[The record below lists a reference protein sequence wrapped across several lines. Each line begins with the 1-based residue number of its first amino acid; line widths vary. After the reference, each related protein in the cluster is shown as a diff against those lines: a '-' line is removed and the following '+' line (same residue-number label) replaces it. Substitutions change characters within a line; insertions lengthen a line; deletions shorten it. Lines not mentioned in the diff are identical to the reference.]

1 MMTALKTWWTGR
13 SRREQ
18 WLAGVAALAL
28 IAATVELAALSPQ
41 RVSKQKLQR
50 EIVAAR
56 AHLDRLQAMA
66 VELAAKPAIAE
77 ATHSLQ
83 SRRERAQQQIER
95 AQADLIAPKD
105 MPRQLA
111 AILARHPQLRIVGMQ
126 SNAPKPIDSSGALY
140 EHGLRVDVE
149 GRYLDLL
156 AYLET
161 LQQAPHHIFWRS
173 LEMKAAG
180 PLPVTRIELFTL
192 SKEAVWL
199 RL

>member
-1 MMTALKTWWTGR
+1 MMTMLRTWWTGR

-28 IAATVELAALSPQ
+28 IAATVELSALSPQ
-41 RVSKQKLQR
+41 RATKQKLQR
-50 EIVAAR
+50 EIVEAR

-66 VELAAKPAIAE
+66 LELAAQPAIAE
-77 ATHSLQ
+77 TTHSLQ
-83 SRRERAQQQIER
+83 SRREHAQRQIER

-126 SNAPKPIDSSGALY
+126 SNAPKPIDGAGALY

-161 LQQAPHHIFWRS
+161 LQQAPHRIFWRS
-173 LEMKAAG
+173 LEMKADG